1 MAPPFIP
8 YYIDYSV
15 KNQSKT
21 IGVSKKKITFKFGF
35 ANRQAVD
42 DGLVGA
48 HCRGSEHEVVFTWSL
63 NSGKRHVTLDGKD
76 VHFSTSGQNGWTSD
90 RTW

>member
-8 YYIDYSV
+8 YYIDYNV